1 MSDST
6 ADISVIIPC
15 YNAERTLGE
24 ALESVFAQ
32 TAPPLEILVID
43 DQSRDRSVSVARSF
57 GSRVRVM
64 QNPKG
69 GQGAARYIG
78 VREAMGKYI
87 AFIDADDRIEST
99 KHEKQLQVLENADPH
114 TVVHTG
120 SMIFWDDHSHP
131 NRQRSGAEKAVGS
144 CTRVIFEHNPI
155 CGASSML
162 HRSVILE
169 LGNYDPDLIGTE
181 DFGMS
186 LLASTRCNFVHL
198 PEPLYWMRRHDT
210 NITHRQAH
218 MAYMHWLAQE
228 KFRLKCPHAFEALP
242 RESVQQFMIEPV
254 IRNLKEVYWRRDARD
269 YGPLLKLAKQ
279 LAPQDPEI
287 DKIWQRRHV
296 PMSILRLYD
305 RLNDKRRATMREA
318 S

>member
-15 YNAERTLGE
+15 YNAQRTLGE
-24 ALESVFAQ
+24 ALESVFTQ
-32 TAPPLEILVID
+32 TAPPLEVLLID
-43 DQSRDRSVSVARSF
+43 DNSRDRSVSVARSF

-64 QNPKG
+64 TNPRG
-69 GQGAARYIG
+69 GQGAARYVG
-78 VREAMGKYI
+78 VREAVGKYI
-87 AFIDADDRIEST
+87 AFIDADDRIEPT
-99 KHEKQLQVLENADPH
+99 KHEKQLEVLEHADRH

-120 SMIFWDDHSHP
+120 SMIFWDDGSRP
-131 NRQRSGAEKAVGS
+131 NYQRTGAESAVGS
-144 CTRVIFEHNPI
+144 CTQTIFERNPV
-155 CGASSML
+155 CGASTML

-198 PEPLYWMRRHDT
+198 PEPLYWMRRHNT
-210 NITHRQAH
+210 NITHRLAH

-242 RESVQQFMIEPV
+242 DETVRQFMIEPV
-254 IRNLKEVYWRRDARD
+254 LRHLKEAYWRRDGRD
-269 YGPLLKLAKQ
+269 YPRLLKLARR
-279 LAPQDPEI
+279 LAPADPDI
-287 DKIWQRRHV
+287 DKLWQRRRI
-296 PMSILRLYD
+296 PMQLLRFYD
-305 RLNDKRRATMREA
+305 RFNNKRRPKLRKAC
-318 S
+318 